1 MIPTSGLWCLRFVLI
16 AGALALSSP
25 ASAKQMLFGP
35 HEPLDIV
42 IEAPF
47 SKINNDRRD
56 DPEYRAGQLTYVLQD
71 GASQVLDLKI
81 RTRGI
86 FRRQR
91 ETCEF
96 PPLRLNFRKKQVVG
110 TLFHGQDKLK
120 LVTHCLRNDD
130 KAQQNVLKEYL
141 AYRIFNE
148 MTPRSFQVRLLN
160 VTYVDTAKRGRRT
173 VNAGFVIEHKNAM
186 ADRNQAEVQ
195 DEVRIRSSELN
206 TAHANLVEVFQ
217 YLIGNTDFSMSSGSD
232 QHCCHNM
239 VPIGNGNGEYYIVPY
254 DFDFAG
260 MVDPGYA
267 RPNPKLHLRD
277 VKQRL
282 YRGLCR
288 SNETL
293 PATLAQFNDARPRI
307 SALPGQ
313 VFGMSERN
321 QRSTIRY
328 LDTFYDAIND
338 AKKRQARLIDRC
350 R

>member
-1 MIPTSGLWCLRFVLI
+1 MNPTFGLRSLRFILI
-16 AGALALSSP
+16 AGAVAFSGT
-25 ASAKQMLFGP
+25 ASASQMLFGP

-56 DPEYRAGQLTYVLQD
+56 EPEYRAGQLTYTLTD
-71 GASQVLDLKI
+71 GSSHTLDLKI

-96 PPLRLNFRKKQVVG
+96 PPLRLNFKKKQVVG
-110 TLFHGQDKLK
+110 TVFHGQDKLK

-148 MTPRSFQVRLLN
+148 LTPRSFQVRLLN

-173 VNAGFVIEHKNAM
+173 ANVGFVIEHKNAM
-186 ADRNQAEVQ
+186 ADRNRAEVK
-195 DEVRIRSSELN
+195 DEVRIRSAELN
-206 TAHANLVEVFQ
+206 RPHANLVEVFQ

-232 QHCCHNM
+232 EHCCHNM
-239 VPIGNGNGEYYIVPY
+239 VPIGNGDGEYYIVPY

-260 MVDPGYA
+260 LVDPGYA

-293 PATLAQFNDARPRI
+293 PATLARYNDARSSI
-307 SALPGQ
+307 SPLPGQ
-313 VFGMSERN
+313 VTGLSERN
-321 QRSTIRY
+321 RATASRY
-328 LDTFYDAIND
+328 IDAFYDTIND
-338 AKKRQARLIDRC
+338 EKKRQVRLIDKC